1 LILIAV
7 VLFALAAFAPVR
19 AQTQNR
25 AGVVVQFSDGSVT
38 TRCVTFNE
46 DSITGYDLLRRSR
59 LPIAVEFGSMGAGVC
74 KIGNEGCAYPSQ
86 PCFCQCQT
94 LGAGCTYWVYSQL
107 REGAWTVSGL
117 GAGARQVR
125 DGDVDGWAWG
135 KGDGNSGIVPVGV
148 TLDQICSAGAV
159 AAAQPTIVATVAPP
173 NTAVP
178 PTEVLPTEVSP
189 APAPSATTLPASPS
203 ASPTPSAT
211 MAATTPT
218 ATMEPIATAT
228 AVAAMA
234 TTLSTPTPTSATNN
248 SRDPHSDPRN
258 QERDRGQQPTTNI
271 FGYIIF
277 GVIAVGLIGA
287 LAVLRRGGG
296 KP

>member
-1 LILIAV
+1 
-7 VLFALAAFAPVR
+7 VLFVLAAFAPVH
-19 AQTQNR
+19 AQTQHR

-38 TRCVTFNE
+38 TRCVAFNE
-46 DSITGYDLLRRSR
+46 DSISGYDLLRRAR
-59 LPIAVEFGSMGAGVC
+59 LPIAVEFGSMGAGIC

-107 REGAWTVSGL
+107 RDGAWTISGL
-117 GAGARQVR
+117 GAGARRVR

-159 AAAQPTIVATVAPP
+159 AEAQPTVVVT

-178 PTEVLPTEVSP
+178 ATEAPPTQ
-189 APAPSATTLPASPS
+189 APSATPMPASGS
-203 ASPTPSAT
+203 ASPTPSA
-211 MAATTPT
+211 ATAVVTPT

-228 AVAAMA
+228 ATVLPAVETAVPTAMPAAD
-234 TTLSTPTPTSATNN
+234 N
-248 SRDPHSDPRN
+248 SRDLRSDPRN
-258 QERDRGQQPTTNI
+258 EERDRGQQPTTNMP
-271 FGYIIF
+271 GYIIF
-277 GVIAVGLIGA
+277 GVIAIGLIGA
-287 LAVLRRGGG
+287 LAMIRRGGG
-296 KP
+296 KL

>member
-1 LILIAV
+1 VASNIVQKFTLIAA
-7 VLFALAAFAPVR
+7 VLFVLAAFAPVR
-19 AQTQNR
+19 AQTQHR
-25 AGVVVQFSDGSVT
+25 AGVVVQFSDSSIT

-46 DSITGYDLLRRSR
+46 DSISGYDLLRRSR

-107 REGAWTVSGL
+107 RDGAWTISGL

-135 KGDGNSGIVPVGV
+135 KGDGNSGIVPVSV

-159 AAAQPTIVATVAPP
+159 GEAQPTAAPT
-173 NTAVP
+173 NTALP
-178 PTEVLPTEVSP
+178 PTEAPPTESSP
-189 APAPSATTLPASPS
+189 TQTPAATREAHLAGPTPSATTL
-203 ASPTPSAT
+203 
-211 MAATTPT
+211 ATTPT
-218 ATMEPIATAT
+218 ETVEPTATAT
-228 AVAAMA
+228 AVPVVETAMPTA
-234 TTLSTPTPTSATNN
+234 TPTTDN
-248 SRDPHSDPRN
+248 SRDPRSDPRN
-258 QERDRGQQPTTNI
+258 EPTTNI
-271 FGYIIF
+271 TSYIVF
-277 GVIAVGLIGA
+277 GVIAVGLVGA
-287 LAVLRRGGG
+287 LAALRRGGG